1 MTPRFEALASRAC
14 TLARLLDEESLLA
27 NQLPGY
33 GEYRRRVTHRL
44 VPRVW

>member
-1 MTPRFEALASRAC
+1 LAAVIV
-14 TLARLLDEESLLA
+14 ARLLDEESLLA

-33 GEYRRRVTHRL
+33 GEYRRRVKHRL